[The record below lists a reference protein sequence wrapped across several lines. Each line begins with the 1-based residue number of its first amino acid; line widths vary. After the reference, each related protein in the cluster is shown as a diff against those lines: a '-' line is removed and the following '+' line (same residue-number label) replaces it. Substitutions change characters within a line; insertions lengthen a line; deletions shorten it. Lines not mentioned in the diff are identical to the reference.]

1 MVELDERVAP
11 TDIEES
17 MRVGCDR
24 AKFQI
29 KLPLPPK
36 IDPSVTMMQVEEKP
50 DGECERV
57 CVCVCVCVCVVTRC
71 DKLIGGAWTSTL
83 AAGLISLM
91 PRGVT
96 LAERA
101 VLGA

>member
-57 CVCVCVCVCVVTRC
+57 VVTYLVR
-71 DKLIGGAWTSTL
+71 
-83 AAGLISLM
+83 
-91 PRGVT
+91 R
-96 LAERA
+96 
-101 VLGA
+101 

>member
-57 CVCVCVCVCVVTRC
+57 GECVCVCESSQDC

-83 AAGLISLM
+83 AAGLISPM